1 LKRIKLWTVVI
12 ESGIGELEYNLENTD
27 IEEIMA
33 IYRICTLLL
42 GTVD

>member
-1 LKRIKLWTVVI
+1 MI